1 MHINPLLL
9 LIIIVMIVTAVLS
22 LFHEGEG
29 LAILDLHWNR

>member
-29 LAILDLHWNR
+29 LAILDLLWNR